1 MADRVPR
8 VFVLQVR
15 LSALGAS
22 PRALFVEVEGNT
34 CSGRLDR
41 IPTDLL
47 PPRRSNVISS
57 FQLPPNNAAY
67 RTCPF

>member
-15 LSALGAS
+15 LSAMAPPGPYSWGWRETPAQ
-22 PRALFVEVEGNT
+22 G
-34 CSGRLDR
+34 GLDR

-47 PPRRSNVISS
+47 PPRRGNVISS
-57 FQLPPNNAAY
+57 FQLPPDNAAY